1 MTDAIASTPQPHI
14 ACSSV
19 SLSHAPIIGRCRP
32 STNIPASWLPRFAVR
47 DSFQTSVCDCT
58 RKAPIFRAHCRQALG
73 RSNGLANVP
82 WHRATGIP
90 LSVACYIVSCQLN
103 RNASSRRLPSQRMKM
118 PLHLDRNWFI
128 TCAAELYLA
137 IGPPMPSTVRHIGT
151 AGMRLNVSKPLPS
164 TEKRTSLNKQIY
176 SPALTLG
183 TVTAFMLC
191 SLSYTLPR
199 FGANPCSHSLT
210 LTTVCSIVRLCL
222 FPTYAFVSCQI
233 HIQQGDCSWAP
244 RPETCSVSL
253 SRGSVGHDGT
263 HEPRNP
269 ISTFCS
275 GISCSCWLPEVL
287 SMAGSY
293 L

>member
-1 MTDAIASTPQPHI
+1 MRTRERHELYSCPRQEVPCLPPAPVRAWSAYRYFLTGLSFILQLSLAMTDAIASTPQLHI

-19 SLSHAPIIGRCRP
+19 SLSHTPIIGRCRP

-128 TCAAELYLA
+128 TCAAELY
-137 IGPPMPSTVRHIGT
+137 
-151 AGMRLNVSKPLPS
+151 
-164 TEKRTSLNKQIY
+164 
-176 SPALTLG
+176 
-183 TVTAFMLC
+183 
-191 SLSYTLPR
+191 
-199 FGANPCSHSLT
+199 
-210 LTTVCSIVRLCL
+210 
-222 FPTYAFVSCQI
+222 
-233 HIQQGDCSWAP
+233 
-244 RPETCSVSL
+244 
-253 SRGSVGHDGT
+253 
-263 HEPRNP
+263 
-269 ISTFCS
+269 
-275 GISCSCWLPEVL
+275 
-287 SMAGSY
+287 
-293 L
+293 